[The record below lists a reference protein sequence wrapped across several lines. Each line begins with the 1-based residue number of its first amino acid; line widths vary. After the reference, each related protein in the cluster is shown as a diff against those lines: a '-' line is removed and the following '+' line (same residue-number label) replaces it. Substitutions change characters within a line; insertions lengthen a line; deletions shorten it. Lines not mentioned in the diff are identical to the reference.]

1 MMAAGSLSGVL
12 GSLRRGLRGVPPGD
26 LEAVHQ
32 KRQDTPTPPFHMT
45 TQNQFSAFTWAL
57 KPVLKSI

>member
-32 KRQDTPTPPFHMT
+32 KRQDTPT
-45 TQNQFSAFTWAL
+45 AL
-57 KPVLKSI
+57 HCEHD